1 MSTRTISGSG
11 SSSQNAMNTSQA
23 TTNTSQATTNTSQS
37 SNVNGSASAPQS
49 SDTVPVTT
57 DVPAATAA
65 EEVINLSKMEKIQQ
79 CLQEHSGQGK
89 CNIKLSVDNDL
100 DVNLTNFAG
109 MFLEERTAFPSLF
122 NTNINLKVEGG
133 MECSKLV
140 KCIIDAQKP

>member
-1 MSTRTISGSG
+1 MFYFFFLLLKRMSTRTISGSG
-11 SSSQNAMNTSQA
+11 SSSQNAI
-23 TTNTSQATTNTSQS
+23 NTSQS
-37 SNVNGSASAPQS
+37 SNVDGSISAPQS

-57 DVPAATAA
+57 DVPTVTTG
-65 EEVINLSKMEKIQQ
+65 EQVINLSKMEKIQQ

-109 MFLEERTAFPSLF
+109 MFLEEKTAFPSLF

-140 KCIIDAQKP
+140 KCIIDAQKS